1 MADGADGL
9 CPEEELEVYR
19 SLASEELQVE
29 VLSAPGARKR
39 PCEGGGEPAEKVPAR
54 GGAPSAEGEEEQQ
67 SEDEGGGVTF
77 VLADPGPRGGLM
89 GYYLGKRWE
98 GRGAMQDAD
107 LAPELDGPTG
117 TLASAGSP
125 AVASSLVR
133 VGSRA
138 DTVVVE
144 EGTEAILSKIR
155 FVMDTA
161 EMADTPWRM
170 PGANLADHF
179 NFGLSEASLKEY
191 VLKQIRMRLDARER
205 QKIAIV
211 EGGLDA
217 RGA

>member
-1 MADGADGL
+1 MADGVGSPH
-9 CPEEELEVYR
+9 PEEELEVYR

-29 VLSAPGARKR
+29 VLSAPVARKR
-39 PCEGGGEPAEKVPAR
+39 PCEGGGEPAEKVPAT
-54 GGAPSAEGEEEQQ
+54 GDAPGAKCEEQQ
-67 SEDEGGGVTF
+67 SDDEGDDVTF

-98 GRGAMQDAD
+98 GRGAVQGGD
-107 LAPELDGPTG
+107 LAPELDGG
-117 TLASAGSP
+117 AGAGAPACSP
-125 AVASSLVR
+125 AGACSLVR

-138 DTVVVE
+138 DTVVVA

-161 EMADTPWRM
+161 EMGDTPWRM

-179 NFGLSEASLKEY
+179 NFGLSEASLKDY

-217 RGA
+217 RGV